1 MSVRLADTL
10 ERCIPA
16 ILDVWGRA
24 AADGELRALCEQD
37 RAGDLA
43 AVLRAMS
50 GALHPR
56 PMPGAVDEFI
66 EIAAAHGARR
76 RAQGVHEACL
86 FEEYDYLGA
95 AVPHGLR
102 ACETAPLAPEE
113 LIALEGG
120 FTTAILAGLRG
131 FHRGE
136 FERRGTWAD
145 VLARSVS
152 DADDSTGYRVGSTA
166 ERGSSG
172 GPSSSSSEGS
182 GS

>member
-16 ILDVWGRA
+16 ILDVWDRA
-24 AADGELRALCEQD
+24 AAGGELRALCEED

-56 PMPGAVDEFI
+56 PVPGAVDQFI

-102 ACETAPLAPEE
+102 ACETPPLAPED
-113 LIALEGG
+113 LVALEGG
-120 FTTAILAGLRG
+120 LTTAILAGLRG

-145 VLARSVS
+145 VLAQSVS
-152 DADDSTGYRVGSTA
+152 DAGDSTGFRGGVTTD
-166 ERGSSG
+166 RGSSG
-172 GPSSSSSEGS
+172 ASSEAS
-182 GS
+182 GR

>member
-16 ILDVWGRA
+16 ILDVWARA
-24 AADGELRALCEQD
+24 AAGGELRALCAEDQV
-37 RAGDLA
+37 GDLA

-50 GALHPR
+50 SALHPR
-56 PMPGAVDEFI
+56 PMPGAVDQFI

-86 FEEYDYLGA
+86 FEEYDYLGL

-113 LIALEGG
+113 LMALEGG
-120 FTTAILAGLRG
+120 LTTAILAGLRG

-152 DADDSTGYRVGSTA
+152 DADDSSGFRPGEST
-166 ERGSSG
+166 ERGSS
-172 GPSSSSSEGS
+172 STGS
-182 GS
+182 AEEASGR